1 VRGWRESLEKQS
13 ALQHPCG
20 GDDRPARQRLDGDCH
35 LHSVYGSRLRL
46 RKAGGQAMSRRAR
59 ERQEASDAKHY
70 PERWQDERDE
80 DDEELPERED
90 DPPPANTF
98 HISRH

>member
-1 VRGWRESLEKQS
+1 MSQETVHL
-13 ALQHPCG
+13 G
-20 GDDRPARQRLDGDCH
+20 G
-35 LHSVYGSRLRL
+35 
-46 RKAGGQAMSRRAR
+46 
-59 ERQEASDAKHY
+59 KHY

-80 DDEELPERED
+80 DDDELPERDDD

>member
-1 VRGWRESLEKQS
+1 MQPSTPPEE
-13 ALQHPCG
+13 HPM
-20 GDDRPARQRLDGDCH
+20 A
-35 LHSVYGSRLRL
+35 
-46 RKAGGQAMSRRAR
+46 SRRAR

-80 DDEELPERED
+80 DDDELPERED

-98 HISRH
+98 H

>member
-1 VRGWRESLEKQS
+1 MSHHRKHNR
-13 ALQHPCG
+13 
-20 GDDRPARQRLDGDCH
+20 DD
-35 LHSVYGSRLRL
+35 
-46 RKAGGQAMSRRAR
+46 KR
-59 ERQEASDAKHY
+59 ERWDFQPDW
-70 PERWQDERDE
+70 RDERDQ

>member
-1 VRGWRESLEKQS
+1 
-13 ALQHPCG
+13 
-20 GDDRPARQRLDGDCH
+20 
-35 LHSVYGSRLRL
+35 
-46 RKAGGQAMSRRAR
+46 MSRRAR

-80 DDEELPERED
+80 DDDELPERED